1 MELPSGANNTKENL
15 MTEESGTT
23 EHAEWPKGLYM
34 IFLTTDTDGL
44 MGKVIGLT
52 SATAI
57 IHPWDVLFG
66 GVDEDIARQVVLA
79 DCKTF
84 ISFDDIWD
92 MEKYFED
99 HHWNLMTGE
108 DIKMG
113 DMR

>member
-1 MELPSGANNTKENL
+1 MN
-15 MTEESGTT
+15 EEV
-23 EHAEWPKGLYM
+23 EAEEWPKGLYM

-52 SATAI
+52 CTTAL
-57 IHPWDVLFG
+57 IHPWDFMFG
-66 GVDEDIARQVVLA
+66 GVDEEVARQVVLA

-84 ISFDDIWD
+84 ISFDDVWD
-92 MEKYFED
+92 MDKYFHD

-113 DMR
+113 DIR